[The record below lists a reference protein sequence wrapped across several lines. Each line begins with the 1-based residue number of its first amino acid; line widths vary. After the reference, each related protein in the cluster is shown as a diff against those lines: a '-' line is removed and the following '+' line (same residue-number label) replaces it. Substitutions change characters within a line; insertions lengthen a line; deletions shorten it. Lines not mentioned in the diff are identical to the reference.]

1 MSDKDSKLKT
11 QDSKRILSDEGH
23 KPREFTIYINN
34 TYTGTL
40 RPETFVNGTQDI
52 KELDLEIPVIEKSAY
67 DGIRASES
75 ELLGR
80 LRALEAKANKL
91 AEALERNIECAKMGH
106 DVPNK
111 YLFAIATD
119 LERALAEYRGENK

>member
-1 MSDKDSKLKT
+1 MSDSNSVDGK
-11 QDSKRILSDEGH
+11 INWELSFYNLMAEH
-23 KPREFTIYINN
+23 KSLQAKADAI
-34 TYTGTL
+34 
-40 RPETFVNGTQDI
+40 QA
-52 KELDLEIPVIEKSAY
+52 ELDTTKESLQAAQSA
-67 DGIRASES
+67 
-75 ELLGR
+75 
-80 LRALEAKANKL
+80 ANKL